1 MLADKDHRGVYRELS
16 KVLDG
21 AWILV
26 DSQGER
32 GMDAKAL
39 GESMG
44 LDCQHAADM
53 TSALDRALMAS
64 AAGDVILIFGSFNAI
79 EQSVW
84 LRSNHDE

>member
-1 MLADKDHRGVYRELS
+1 MLN
-16 KVLDG
+16 G

-44 LDCQHAADM
+44 LDCQHGADM
-53 TSALDRALMAS
+53 TSALDQALMAS